1 MRQPCAAAQAA
12 SAKPLIYFSCFW
24 HFLQVKKAKI
34 KMLRNSQVVYFSC
47 TLFYNYLT
55 FCTETGHITTCETL
69 SLVVLSKR
77 VCLSMIVRGKKMKVY
92 LFTNDIKQHYIQL
105 KRQEDS
111 LSLHV
116 ERQQWG
122 AGTAGG
128 ATAAAAARAAADA
141 AAARAADATAARAA
155 DATAARAAVAA
166 ADARVAAVG
175 RGRLRPRSVV
185 GRHWSLLVDIAVGGR
200 GRRSVVVGPGR
211 CRCHC

>member
-128 ATAAAAARAAADA
+128 ATAAAAAPPAAN
-141 AAARAADATAARAA
+141 ATAARAA
-155 DATAARAAVAA
+155 NATAAHTAVAA

-175 RGRLRPRSVV
+175 RGRLQPRSVV
-185 GRHWSLLVDIAVGGR
+185 GHHWSLLVDVAVGGP
-200 GRRSVVVGPGR
+200 GRRSVVLVVVVVVVIAIV
-211 CRCHC
+211 